1 MKTRSPRR
9 SFLRPLRCLPLLAV
23 LALSGCSSSVEVA
36 APALEGD
43 DLNACEALV
52 DGLPDTLFGQER
64 RDISGATETSAAW
77 GDPAVV
83 LECGARAPQEFDA
96 FSRCSEVD
104 GVGWFM
110 PDSALKD
117 PAKTLVITAQS
128 HRPRLSVTIP
138 AEFRQQ
144 APDTQL
150 KILGGLVTEHLEE
163 VQPCT

>member
-1 MKTRSPRR
+1 MKTRSRHR
-9 SFLRPLRCLPLLAV
+9 SSLRASLCLPLLAG

-36 APALEGD
+36 APALEGE
-43 DLNACEALV
+43 DLSTCEALV
-52 DGLPDTLFGQER
+52 DDLPDELFGQER
-64 RDISGATETSAAW
+64 RDVSGATETAAAW

-110 PDSALKD
+110 PDSALKN
-117 PAKTLVITAQS
+117 PEKTLVITAQS
-128 HRPRLSVTIP
+128 HRPRLSVSIP

-150 KILGGLVTEHLEE
+150 KVLGALVTEHLEE

>member
-1 MKTRSPRR
+1 MKNRSPRR
-9 SFLRPLRCLPLLAV
+9 SSLRAQLCLALLAG

-36 APALEGD
+36 APALQGEE
-43 DLNACEALV
+43 LAACEALV
-52 DGLPDTLFGQER
+52 ADLPDEFFEQER
-64 RDISGATETSAAW
+64 REVKGATTTSAAW

-110 PDSALKD
+110 PDSALKNSE
-117 PAKTLVITAQS
+117 KTLVITAQS

-138 AEFRQQ
+138 AEFRQK

-150 KILGGLVTEHLEE
+150 KVLGALVTEHLEE